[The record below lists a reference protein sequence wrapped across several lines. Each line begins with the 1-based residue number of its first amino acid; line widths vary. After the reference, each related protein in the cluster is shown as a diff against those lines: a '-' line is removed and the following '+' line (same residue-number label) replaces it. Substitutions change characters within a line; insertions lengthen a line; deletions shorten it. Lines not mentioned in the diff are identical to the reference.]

1 MKESIEQ
8 VLKVRMTNI
17 QQDLKMIEVKKE
29 RLKFELK
36 ELEQELTSSKE
47 RRDFW
52 RNKTNKEPLT
62 A

>member
-1 MKESIEQ
+1 MNESSYHYRYYSDRIF
-8 VLKVRMTNI
+8 
-17 QQDLKMIEVKKE
+17 DLEVKKE

-52 RNKTNKEPLT
+52 RNKMNKEPLT
-62 A
+62 K

>member
-1 MKESIEQ
+1 MKESSYHYRYYSDRIF
-8 VLKVRMTNI
+8 
-17 QQDLKMIEVKKE
+17 DLEVKKE

-52 RNKTNKEPLT
+52 RNKMNKEPLT
-62 A
+62 K

>member
-1 MKESIEQ
+1 MKESSYYYRYYSD
-8 VLKVRMTNI
+8 KTF
-17 QQDLKMIEVKKE
+17 DLEVKKE